1 MIRDDVNRR
10 DFIRTFGVLTGTA
23 MMASVPWL
31 NVLHAR
37 SKNQTITGTVKLAI
51 LGVGSRGSLLT
62 LLLQD
67 APGVEIVAYCDD
79 YPPNFKRAGEMIGP
93 GAKGFTDYR
102 EMLAMADF
110 EGVVIATPLYEHA
123 EMTVNSLRA
132 GKHVFCEKAMAKT
145 LEDCKRMVDAQRET
159 GQILQIG
166 HQRMF
171 DVKYLKAI
179 EEIRKGKLGN
189 ITQIRAYWHRNNDW
203 RRPIPGP
210 ELERKINWRLYREYS
225 LGLMT
230 ELASHQIQ
238 VANWILEEVPQYVS
252 GFGSINHWHDGREV
266 YDNVNLVYQY
276 PSGSHLIYDSMT
288 SNKKYGYEEQIMG
301 PLGTMELEAGK
312 VFEEFPPPAPGILQL
327 INQIETRIFDTIP
340 IGGASW
346 VPDDPNEDKGKYIMD
361 KVLNSDGTDMEL
373 SAFAESVRSGTHTD
387 ELLKQAYYA
396 SIATLLGDQAMLKK
410 EVLEWPQEYMI

>member
-10 DFIRTFGVLTGTA
+10 DFIKTFGTLTGTA

-31 NVLHAR
+31 NVLHAK
-37 SKNQTITGTVKLAI
+37 SKSQPAVGTVKLAV

-67 APGVEIVAYCDD
+67 TPGVEIVAYCDD
-79 YPPNFKRAGEMIGP
+79 YPPNFITAGELIGP
-93 GAKGFTDYR
+93 HAKGFTDYR
-102 EMLAMADF
+102 EMLAMADIQ
-110 EGVVIATPLYEHA
+110 GVVIATPLYEHA
-123 EMTVNSLRA
+123 EMTVNALHA
-132 GKHVFCEKAMAKT
+132 GKHVFCEKAMART

-179 EEIRKGKLGN
+179 EEIRQGKLGN

-203 RRPIPGP
+203 RRPVPGP

-225 LGLMT
+225 RGLMT

-238 VANWILEEVPQYVS
+238 VANWILEEIPQYVS

-327 INQIETRIFDTIP
+327 INQIETRVFDTIP

-346 VPDDPNEDKGKYIMD
+346 IPDDPSEDQGKYIMD
-361 KVLNSDGTDMEL
+361 RVLKSDGTDMQMN
-373 SAFAESVRSGTHTD
+373 AFAESVRTGNHTD

-396 SIATLLGDQAMLKK
+396 SIAALLGDEAMLNR
-410 EVLEWPQEYMI
+410 EILEWPQEYMI